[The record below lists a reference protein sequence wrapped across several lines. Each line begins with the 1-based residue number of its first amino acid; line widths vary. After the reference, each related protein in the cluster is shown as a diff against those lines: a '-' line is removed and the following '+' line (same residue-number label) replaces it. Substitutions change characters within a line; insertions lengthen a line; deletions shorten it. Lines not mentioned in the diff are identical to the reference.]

1 MVMAN
6 PQTPEKIRERIS
18 PQAKTS
24 EVFEIS
30 RIMVR
35 REWLVLLVPALA
47 SAALLWAC
55 YFPLAQGWLAWVAL
69 VPLLSLVRSQARPR
83 RIYWSALASGLAFF
97 WPVLQWLRVGD
108 YNMMYYSWAALAT
121 YCATYFPL
129 AIFLTRQIDRPASLP
144 LIVIFPTVWTA
155 LEFLRAHFLT
165 GFPWYFLAHSQHDY
179 LTIIQVSDIGGAY
192 GVSFLIA
199 AVNVVIF
206 EWLYSYPWFRAFLA
220 LPEQTATRRHWVLP
234 AQTAGFALVLGAVLA
249 YGNWRLQQNS
259 FASGPRLALIQGNLD
274 QDIRNDASLSERS
287 ADEAFKHFR
296 RLCDLAS
303 AQQPTPSL
311 IVWPENSY
319 PGYWKERPGGWPSVD
334 SQKFVRQA
342 AKIWKTNLLFG
353 MEAYVPG
360 EDEDELRHNSAV
372 LVLAHQEPA
381 GVTGEPGGRYDKIHC
396 VPFGEY
402 VPFRESLPWMKTF
415 APYDFDYS
423 VRSGKQQTHFQL
435 DSFRFGVLICF
446 EDTDPVLARAYVG
459 NSTSSAKESPVDFFI
474 NISNDGW
481 WRGTSGHD
489 EHLAI
494 SRFRAIE
501 TRRAVCRSVNMGIS
515 AVIDGNGRV
524 LEPRTVQT
532 IDNMKVW
539 EIPADPNP
547 APELPVSRW
556 SEFKKVQGVLLATVP
571 IDHRG
576 SLYARWGD
584 WLPWV
589 CWLTVAAG
597 LSWSLMGRAFGT
609 KK

>member
-1 MVMAN
+1 
-6 PQTPEKIRERIS
+6 
-18 PQAKTS
+18 
-24 EVFEIS
+24 
-30 RIMVR
+30 
-35 REWLVLLVPALA
+35 
-47 SAALLWAC
+47 
-55 YFPLAQGWLAWVAL
+55 
-69 VPLLSLVRSQARPR
+69 
-83 RIYWSALASGLAFF
+83 
-97 WPVLQWLRVGD
+97 VLQWLRVGD

-220 LPEQTATRRHWVLP
+220 LPEQTATGRRWVLP
-234 AQTAGFALVLGAVLA
+234 AQTAVVALVLGAVLA

-259 FASGPRLALIQGNLD
+259 FLPGPRLALIQGNLD

-296 RLCDLAS
+296 RLCDLAA
-303 AQQPTPSL
+303 AQQPAPSL

-319 PGYWKERPGGWPSVD
+319 PGYWKERPGGWPSAD

-342 AKIWKTNLLFG
+342 AQLWKTNLLFG

-402 VPFRESLPWMKTF
+402 VPFRESLPWMKTL

-423 VRSGKQQTHFQL
+423 VQSGKQQTHFQL

-524 LEPRTVQT
+524 LEPRIVQT
-532 IDNMKVW
+532 IDSMKVW
-539 EIPADPNP
+539 EIPFGFRISNFGFATS
-547 APELPVSRW
+547 LPVSRW

-584 WLPWV
+584 WLPWA

-597 LSWSLMGRAFGT
+597 LSWSLMGRAFGA